1 MAQKNGRLYICDR
14 CGETTFCECNG
25 EGERDGGYTRWNTF
39 EEPPE
44 GWGTTRDCEKVFNI
58 CPSCNEIYRNM
69 IKTFERYVKVEKYQ
83 G

>member
-1 MAQKNGRLYICDR
+1 MATKNGRMIICDR
-14 CGETTFCECNG
+14 CGETVFCECTG

-44 GWGTTRDCEKVFNI
+44 GWDTTRDCEKVFNV
-58 CPSCNEIYRNM
+58 CPSCNKIYRDM
-69 IKTFERYVKVEKYQ
+69 IKTFERYEKVEEYQ